1 MFAYKLLRDDINQ
14 AVIGIYD
21 GVELV
26 AKIKVHLGYSIETR
40 NEIKKAVKALI
51 PVFERTQPG
60 AVNLTNNLREVLVT
74 TVFYEMTKTRI

>member
-14 AVIGIYD
+14 AVIGMYD

-26 AKIKVHLGYSIETR
+26 AKIKVHLGYDIKTR

-60 AVNLTNNLREVLVT
+60 VVNMVDNLKNILVT

>member
-14 AVIGIYD
+14 AVIGMYD

-26 AKIKVHLGYSIETR
+26 AKIKVHLGYNVETR
-40 NEIKKAVKALI
+40 DEIKKVVKALI

-60 AVNLTNNLREVLVT
+60 VVNMVDNLKNILVT
-74 TVFYEMTKTRI
+74 TVFYEMTKTNI

>member
-14 AVIGIYD
+14 AVIGMYD

-40 NEIKKAVKALI
+40 NEIKKALKALI

-60 AVNLTNNLREVLVT
+60 VVNMTDNLRNVLVT
-74 TVFYEMTKTRI
+74 TVLYEMTKTNI

>member
-14 AVIGIYD
+14 AVIGMYD

-26 AKIKVHLGYSIETR
+26 AKIKVHLGYSVETKK
-40 NEIKKAVKALI
+40 EIKKALKALI

-60 AVNLTNNLREVLVT
+60 VNNITSNLREVLVT
-74 TVFYEMTKTRI
+74 TVFSEMAKTRI